1 MISYELVWNL
11 LKRVGKEFPITSLY
25 LDLSSP
31 KFTTKDAEIVLKG
44 MIKEKKR
51 EIEEGF
57 LPREAKQS
65 LSDDFEKLS
74 RYITTE
80 LDRKGSKGIAI
91 FSSSGSKLWDVYPLP
106 GSIPNLLVVDRDPYI
121 RPFTMLLDQY
131 KRYCTVLVDRERARV
146 FAVCLG
152 EIEDHSQI
160 FDEVPGK
167 VKASGWGG
175 YEERRIERH
184 IENHV
189 HRHLKRVADVTY
201 EFLQNRKFDRLIVG
215 GHGELVSELE
225 RLLHNYL
232 RERIVARINVEPSIS
247 LDEALKRTMQIDKE
261 IEERSDIE
269 LVRKLLES
277 AKGGG
282 LGALGLRAVLGA
294 LRRNQV
300 HTLVVEIGYVEEGV
314 VCDSCRFIGTDEQT
328 CPLCNAKTRKVAD
341 VVEETIRET
350 LRQSGKIVHVSVPTE
365 LNKEGR
371 IGAIL
376 RYTL

>member
-1 MISYELVWNL
+1 
-11 LKRVGKEFPITSLY
+11 
-25 LDLSSP
+25 
-31 KFTTKDAEIVLKG
+31 
-44 MIKEKKR
+44 
-51 EIEEGF
+51 
-57 LPREAKQS
+57 
-65 LSDDFEKLS
+65 
-74 RYITTE
+74 
-80 LDRKGSKGIAI
+80 
-91 FSSSGSKLWDVYPLP
+91 
-106 GSIPNLLVVDRDPYI
+106 
-121 RPFTMLLDQY
+121 
-131 KRYCTVLVDRERARV
+131 
-146 FAVCLG
+146 
-152 EIEDHSQI
+152 
-160 FDEVPGK
+160 
-167 VKASGWGG
+167 
-175 YEERRIERH
+175 
-184 IENHV
+184 
-189 HRHLKRVADVTY
+189 
-201 EFLQNRKFDRLIVG
+201 
-215 GHGELVSELE
+215 LE

-350 LRQSGKIVHVSVPTE
+350 LRQSGKVVHVSVPTE

>member
-1 MISYELVWNL
+1 
-11 LKRVGKEFPITSLY
+11 
-25 LDLSSP
+25 
-31 KFTTKDAEIVLKG
+31 
-44 MIKEKKR
+44 
-51 EIEEGF
+51 
-57 LPREAKQS
+57 
-65 LSDDFEKLS
+65 
-74 RYITTE
+74 
-80 LDRKGSKGIAI
+80 
-91 FSSSGSKLWDVYPLP
+91 
-106 GSIPNLLVVDRDPYI
+106 
-121 RPFTMLLDQY
+121 LDQY

-184 IENHV
+184 IEDHV

-215 GHGELVSELE
+215 GHGELISELE

-232 RERIVARINVEPSIS
+232 RERIVARINVESSIS

-314 VCDSCRFIGTDEQT
+314 VCDNCRFIGTDEQT

-341 VVEETIRET
+341 VVEEAIRET
-350 LRQSGKIVHVSVPTE
+350 LRQSGKVVHVSVPTE

>member
-51 EIEEGF
+51 EIEEGS

-65 LSDDFEKLS
+65 LFDDFEKLS

-91 FSSSGSKLWDVYPLP
+91 FSSSGSKLWDAYPLP
-106 GSIPNLLVVDRDPYI
+106 GSITNLLVVDRDPYI

-184 IENHV
+184 IEDHV

-215 GHGELVSELE
+215 GHGELISELE

-232 RERIVARINVEPSIS
+232 RERIVARINVESSIS

-282 LGALGLRAVLGA
+282 LGALGLRAVLGT

-314 VCDSCRFIGTDEQT
+314 VCDNCRFIGTDEQT

-341 VVEETIRET
+341 VVEEAIRET
-350 LRQSGKIVHVSVPTE
+350 LRQSGKVVHVSVPTE